1 MVILV
6 HLFLVL
12 SLLPVSDHLVN
23 LRFTDGVEVSMG
35 QAIHSSESFF
45 RVEGEHAVE
54 DRNALFRH
62 FAYIFSVQSFRL
74 GDVREF

>member
-1 MVILV
+1 VVVLV
-6 HLFLVL
+6 HLLLVL

-23 LRFTDGVEVSMG
+23 LRFTDGVKVSVG
-35 QAIHSSESFF
+35 QAVHGRESFF

-54 DRNALFRH
+54 DGNALFRH
-62 FAYIFSVQSFRL
+62 FAYIFAVQSFRL